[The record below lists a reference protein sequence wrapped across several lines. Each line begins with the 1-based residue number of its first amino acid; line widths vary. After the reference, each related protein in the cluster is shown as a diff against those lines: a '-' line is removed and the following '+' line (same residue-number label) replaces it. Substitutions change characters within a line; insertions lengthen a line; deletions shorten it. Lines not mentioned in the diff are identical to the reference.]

1 MARSLLVFLAALV
14 ATHAVKVPESG
25 YLLTAPKVLQAGT
38 SERAC
43 LILFNLSGPSRVLKL
58 AFFER
63 DVPSSLEDTLDISN
77 FLLFRTQTTIPD
89 SVDPNGEYCFDLP
102 IPSKISVSSATLRL
116 ELSGSDGALWTKEA
130 KVSLKSETFL
140 TLVQTDKAK
149 YQPGQKVLFRVVS
162 LSHELTALNNVLSEV
177 WITTPDR
184 IRVAQWR
191 NVSTNTGMV
200 QLDMQLT
207 EEPPLGSWTIHV
219 NSATQKITKRFT
231 VEEYVLPTFEVEVEA
246 PSSLEDKEKTI
257 TTKICAKYTFG
268 KPLIGAN
275 VTINATASGI
285 GEWNYRNNKELVR
298 NISDYQLSDEEGC
311 AIFDLVVSK
320 IGIGHR
326 SVGSGNTVVL
336 TVVVEEEGT
345 GLKQVETKRVS
356 QGYSLISLTKSD
368 NSQKFLKPKLSYY
381 GEYKLKIRDGKPAK
395 NEIVKVCYT
404 ATYKERAISSEDKW
418 DIPDDPIHSTT
429 KKYEEHVQT
438 EFGYTPIFWET
449 KHPNLRTTS
458 GECREYR
465 TDDTGRI
472 VYYIPPQAEDI
483 DSMRISTS
491 TTVGRDSDSHQNTL
505 KAFFSP
511 SHSYLSIDAHE
522 LPEQLPCS
530 GNVTVKLLS
539 TEEGPAPAMVYKI
552 MSRGRII
559 KAGNMNTDSL
569 TFPVL
574 AKMGPE
580 FKLLVYYIK
589 ESGEVISDSR
599 VFKVDKC
606 FPNTVQVSW
615 DQETVKPG
623 DSASFT
629 VRAAPNSVCGIS
641 AVDKSTELLGTSNQ
655 ITLDTVFNKL
665 QQFII
670 RSSQFPRQVDNDDE
684 YCKELQTSLVETLQS
699 GGATESELT
708 GVPAKTTSDGGSS
721 TTASSSFSRFHD
733 PHLRQDPQYRT
744 DRDDAIKPFDQ
755 AGFLVISNLALE
767 TRPCYKKVKAKE
779 VPGFP
784 SADKIQRDKKNKYK
798 GGAARR
804 PISQNSFGSVSDSE
818 GDYDSDDSDGVASEA
833 ERVGEDVGRAE
844 PQPDQVRDFFPESF
858 LFSIET
864 LDENG
869 VKTLTSE
876 MPDTITSW
884 VGSAICTNSKD
895 GFGVSNKTS
904 ITTFKP
910 FFTDVSLPYSV
921 KRGEVLNMSASVF
934 NFLDSSLSIYL
945 ELAASDQYETQGEVG
960 YDLCVAAGRA
970 EVKNFPLTFSALG
983 DVNITVSARVKDGNC
998 DQPNTVAPGSDT
1010 VIRPIVIKPEGF
1022 PQEVT
1027 RSRFICLDKGNENHV
1042 ETVDMS
1048 VPEGLV
1054 PDSERAYFSVIGDLL
1069 GPTYQNLESKLI
1081 NSPTGGGEPNMITFV
1096 PNIYIRDYLERTSA
1110 LTEQQRRQT
1119 DHNMKSGYQRQLRYR
1134 RSDNSFSSYGEDDF
1148 QGSLWLTA
1156 FVVKSFQ
1163 EASKYIDIE
1172 ESVISK
1178 SRQWILRKQQPNG
1191 CFPRLGELIHKE
1203 LKGGTERGGE
1213 AALTAF
1219 VMLALKDT
1227 ASTNELASS
1236 FACLED
1242 GILLTNKTL
1251 YSEILIAHTY
1261 LKMGQ
1266 TAKGERLVAK
1276 LMKKAK
1282 REGDDIIYWEG
1293 DRTSLFGG
1301 SKAVD
1306 VEMTAYMV
1314 LSLLHISG
1322 KGYLEEAARAVRWI
1336 NTQRNSHG
1344 GFIST
1349 QDTIVA
1355 VAALTEF
1362 AVRTFASDL
1371 TTTVAVTAGGA
1382 PVELT
1387 LNANNR
1393 LLLQQSKVP
1402 DLSLPGKVSFEVSP
1416 PGCVVVQNIF
1426 RYSSTLE
1433 VPDPAFSIGVAAKRR
1448 GRTGYEMEVCTSY
1461 LRTSLGSV
1469 DRVILEV
1476 EMPSGYIPVDI
1487 TLRNLRRRGDNP
1499 FDPAVR
1505 QYESKEGKVIFTLQR
1520 VSEDKTC
1527 LKFRIIQENEVE
1539 QLKPSVVK
1547 VHDFYRPEERN
1558 IKEYELVPT
1567 VATSAA
1573 VAAAPA

>member
-1 MARSLLVFLAALV
+1 MARSLLVLLAALA
-14 ATHAVKVPESG
+14 ATHAVKVPERG

-43 LILFNLSGPSRVLKL
+43 LSLFNLAGPKRLLKL
-58 AFFER
+58 AFFETN
-63 DVPSSLEDTLDISN
+63 VPQKLSDTLDSDD
-77 FLLFRTQTTIPD
+77 FLLFRTQTYVPD
-89 SVDPNGEYCFDLP
+89 SVDPNGEYCFDLS
-102 IPSKISVSSATLRL
+102 IPSKITVNFATLKL
-116 ELSGSDGALWTKEA
+116 ELSTDGYEPLTETA
-130 KVSLKSETFL
+130 KVSLKKETFL
-140 TLVQTDKAK
+140 TLVQTDKSK

-162 LSHELTALNNVLSEV
+162 LSHDLTALNNVLEEV
-177 WITTPDR
+177 WITTPDG
-184 IRVAQWR
+184 IRVSQWK

-207 EEPPLGSWTIHV
+207 EEPPLGSWVIHV
-219 NSATQKITKRFT
+219 KTASQTITKRFS
-231 VEEYVLPTFEVEVEA
+231 VEEYELPTFEVEIEA
-246 PSSLEDKEKTI
+246 PSSLERSERTI

-275 VTINATASGI
+275 VTINVTASGI
-285 GEWNYRNNKELVR
+285 GDWEYRNNKELVK
-298 NISDYQLSDEEGC
+298 NISDYQLSDEKGC

-320 IGIGHR
+320 IGIGHPGI
-326 SVGSGNTVVL
+326 SSGNTAVM

-345 GLKQVETKRVS
+345 GLKQVEVKRVTQSYSFIRLS
-356 QGYSLISLTKSD
+356 QSD
-368 NSQKFLKPKLSYY
+368 NAQAFLKPKLPFY
-381 GEYKLKIRDGKPAK
+381 GEYKLKIKDGKPAK

-404 ATYKERAISSEDKW
+404 AKYKERAISSEDKQA
-418 DIPDDPIHSTT
+418 IPDDPIHSTT
-429 KKYEEHVQT
+429 KKYEEHVET
-438 EFGYTPIFWET
+438 VFGYTPFFWET
-449 KHPNLRTTS
+449 EGPNQRTTS

-465 TDDTGRI
+465 TDAEGRV

-483 DSMRISTS
+483 DSISISTS
-491 TTVGRDSDSHQNTL
+491 TKVGSDSDSRQNTL

-522 LPEQLPCS
+522 LPEQLPCT
-530 GNVTVKLLS
+530 GDVTVKLLT
-539 TEEGPAPAMVYKI
+539 TEEGPPPAMVYKI

-599 VFKVDKC
+599 VFKVNKC
-606 FPNTVQVSW
+606 FPNTVGVSW

-629 VRAAPNSVCGIS
+629 IRAAPNSVCGIS

-665 QQFII
+665 DQFII
-670 RSSQFPRQVDNDDE
+670 NRYARPQQVDGDSV
-684 YCKELQTSLVETLQS
+684 YCKELQTSLVETLRS
-699 GGATESELT
+699 GGATEAELT
-708 GVPAKTTSDGGSS
+708 RAPENTASDGDLSGSS
-721 TTASSSFSRFHD
+721 SPSFGRF
-733 PHLRQDPQYRT
+733 PPPRSERYRT
-744 DRDDAIKPFDQ
+744 DRDDAITPFDQ
-755 AGFLVISNLALE
+755 SGFLVISNLALE
-767 TRPCYKKVKAKE
+767 TRPCYKRVNAKE
-779 VPGFP
+779 IPGASTTESIQP
-784 SADKIQRDKKNKYK
+784 MRAHAESVDYEDSDSAPVFE
-798 GGAARR
+798 AALAF
-804 PISQNSFGSVSDSE
+804 SKSDAASSSFGDPNQSRITAGTGGST
-818 GDYDSDDSDGVASEA
+818 GP
-833 ERVGEDVGRAE
+833 
-844 PQPDQVRDFFPESF
+844 PQEDQVRDDFPEAF

-864 LDENG
+864 LDAYG

-884 VGSAICTNSKD
+884 VGSAICTNSES

-910 FFTDVSLPYSV
+910 FFTEVSLPYSL
-921 KRGEVLNMSASVF
+921 KRGEVLSMSASVF
-934 NFLDSSLSIYL
+934 NFMDSSLSVYL
-945 ELAASDQYETQGEVG
+945 ELGASDQYESQGEVG
-960 YDLCVAAGRA
+960 YDLCIAAGRTA
-970 EVKNFPLTFSALG
+970 VKNFPLTFSALG
-983 DVNITVSARVKDGNC
+983 EVNITVSAKVKDGNC
-998 DQPNTVAPGSDT
+998 EQPNTVAPGSDT
-1010 VIRPIVIKPEGF
+1010 VIRPIVLKPEGF

-1027 RSRFICLDKGNENHV
+1027 RSRFICLDKGDENHV
-1042 ETVDMS
+1042 ETVEMP

-1054 PDSERAYFSVIGDLL
+1054 ADSERAYFSVIGDLL
-1069 GPTYQNLESKLI
+1069 GPTYQGLEGGLI
-1081 NSPTGGGEPNMITFV
+1081 ASPTGGGEPNMITLV
-1096 PNIYIRDYLERTSA
+1096 PNIYVRDYLERTGV
-1110 LTEQQRRQT
+1110 LTEEQRRKT
-1119 DHNMKSGYQRQLRYR
+1119 DHNMKSGYQRQLRFR
-1134 RSDNSFSSYGEDDF
+1134 RSDDSFSSYGNDDS

-1163 EASKYIDIE
+1163 EAAKYIDIDDK
-1172 ESVISK
+1172 VISK
-1178 SRQWILRKQQPNG
+1178 ARDWILKKQQDNG
-1191 CFPRLGELIHKE
+1191 CFPRIGELIHKE

-1227 ASTNELASS
+1227 ATTNQLASS

-1266 TAKGERLVAK
+1266 TVKGERLVAK
-1276 LMKKAK
+1276 LMEKAK
-1282 REGDDIIYWEG
+1282 REGDDVLYWEG

-1306 VEMTAYMV
+1306 VEMTSYMV

-1344 GFIST
+1344 GFIT
-1349 QDTIVA
+1349 TMDTMTA
-1355 VAALTEF
+1355 VKALTEF
-1362 AVRTFASDL
+1362 AVRTYASEL
-1371 TTTVAVTAGGA
+1371 TTTVSVTAGGA
-1382 PVELT
+1382 PAELT
-1387 LNANNR
+1387 VDANNR

-1402 DLSLPGKVSFEVSP
+1402 DLTLPGTVTFEVSP

-1426 RYSSTLE
+1426 RFSSTLE
-1433 VPDPAFSIGVAAKRR
+1433 VPDPAFSLGVAAKRR
-1448 GRTGYEMEVCTSY
+1448 GRNGYELEVCTSY
-1461 LRTSLGSV
+1461 LRTGPGSV

-1476 EMPSGYIPVDI
+1476 EMPSGYIPVDK
-1487 TLRNLRRRGDNP
+1487 TLRDLRRQGDNSK
-1499 FDPAVR
+1499 PAVR
-1505 QYESKEGKVIFTLQR
+1505 QYKAKEGEVTFTLQG

-1527 LKFRIIQENEVE
+1527 LKFRIIQQNEVE
-1539 QLKPSVVK
+1539 QLKPSVAK

-1558 IKEYELVPT
+1558 IQEYELVPT
-1567 VATSAA
+1567 
-1573 VAAAPA
+1573 AAASA